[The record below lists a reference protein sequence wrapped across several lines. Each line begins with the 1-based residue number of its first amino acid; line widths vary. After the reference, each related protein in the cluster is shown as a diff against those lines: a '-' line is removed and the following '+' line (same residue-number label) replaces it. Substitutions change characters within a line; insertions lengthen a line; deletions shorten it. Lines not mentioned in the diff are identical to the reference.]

1 MRRKPAKVNK
11 EALKQFLNELMDK
24 KFSKEQLLHYLKN
37 VEDDEVCIE
46 PFAFLDE
53 DGDVVPYAELQPKEF
68 AEFAD
73 LVDLEMCPGLELD
86 EEKIAYEEEVK
97 LSEDELEAIKQITEP
112 IEPVFAIPCVVNDET
127 KYLLSGTN
135 CNIKEVAILGLSL
148 LTPANLKIVKVYID
162 SDMESEQDIEVT
174 VTLDVNGNL
183 VMYKFY
189 LGVLLNAGIV
199 SVIDNN
205 AIELSPV
212 TYRGLMKPVS
222 VEELADLLMM

>member
-1 MRRKPAKVNK
+1 MRRKHSKVNK
-11 EALKQFLNELMDK
+11 ESLKQFLNELMDK

-86 EEKIAYEEEVK
+86 EEEILYEEVE
-97 LSEDELEAIKQITEP
+97 LDEDELEAIKQIAEP
-112 IEPVFAIPCVVNDET
+112 IEPVYTIQCIVNDET
-127 KYLLSGTN
+127 KLLINGAN
-135 CNIKEVAILGLSL
+135 CNVKEIAVLGLSL
-148 LTPANLKIVKVYID
+148 LTPLNLKIVKVYID
-162 SDMESEQDIEVT
+162 SDMKSEQDIEVT
-174 VTLDVNGNL
+174 LTLEVNDDL
-183 VMYKFY
+183 ITYKFH

-199 SVIDNN
+199 SVVDNN
-205 AIELSPV
+205 AIEISPV
-212 TYRGLMKPVS
+212 TYRGIMKPVS
-222 VEELADLLMM
+222 VEELADLLLL

>member
-1 MRRKPAKVNK
+1 MRRKYTKLNK
-11 EALKQFLNELMDK
+11 EALKQFLDELMDK

-46 PFAFLDE
+46 PFAYLDA
-53 DGDVVPYAELQPKEF
+53 DGDVPYDELKEKEF

-73 LVDLEMCPGLELD
+73 LVDLEMCPGVEID
-86 EEKIAYEEEVK
+86 EEEILYNEEVK
-97 LSEDELEAIKQITEP
+97 LSEDELEAIKQIAEP

-212 TYRGLMKPVS
+212 TYRGIMTPVS
-222 VEELADLLMM
+222 AEELADLLL

>member
-1 MRRKPAKVNK
+1 MGRKHSKVNK
-11 EALKQFLNELMDK
+11 ESLKQFLNELMDK

-53 DGDVVPYAELQPKEF
+53 DGDVVPYEELQPKEF

-86 EEKIAYEEEVK
+86 EEDILYKEEVE
-97 LSEDELEAIKQITEP
+97 LDEDELEAIKQIAEP
-112 IEPVFAIPCVVNDET
+112 IEPVYTIPCIVNDET
-127 KYLLSGTN
+127 KLLINGVN
-135 CNIKEVAILGLSL
+135 CNVKEIPVLGLSL
-148 LTPANLKIVKVYID
+148 LTPLNLKIVKVYID

-174 VTLDVNGNL
+174 LTLEVNGNL
-183 VMYKFY
+183 VMYKFR

-199 SVIDNN
+199 SVVDNN
-205 AIELSPV
+205 TIEISPV
-212 TYRGLMKPVS
+212 TYRGIMKPVS
-222 VEELADLLMM
+222 AEELADLLLL